1 MGTAND
7 AFQAMVL
14 RKGPDGFTSNLE
26 ELTFAD
32 LPEED
37 TLLDMISAK
46 VIPLASLKT
55 SAEEMLAGKLSGRIV
70 IDVNAR
76 SNEETPIPLS
86 ARY

>member
-1 MGTAND
+1 
-7 AFQAMVL
+7 MVL

-55 SAEEMLAGKLSGRIV
+55 SAEEMLSGRIV

>member
-55 SAEEMLAGKLSGRIV
+55 SAEEMLSGRIV